1 MFNYLSY
8 YEPIWYV
15 LRTYIGI
22 LTNKL
27 IMDIAIA
34 FKIANIMIIIL

>member
-8 YEPIWYV
+8 YGPIWNV

-22 LTNKL
+22 LTYKL
-27 IMDIAIA
+27 IMAIVIA
-34 FKIANIMIIIL
+34 FQIGNIMIIIL